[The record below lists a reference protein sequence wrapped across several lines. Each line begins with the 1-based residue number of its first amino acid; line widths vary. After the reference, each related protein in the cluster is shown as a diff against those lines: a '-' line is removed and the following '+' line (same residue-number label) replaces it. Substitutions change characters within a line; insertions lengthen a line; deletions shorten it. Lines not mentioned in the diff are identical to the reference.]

1 MKLEKIFLPAI
12 IIIAISWLLLT
23 IKSILSPFIF
33 SAIIA
38 YLFSPVI
45 LKLEK
50 FGLTRSTSSAII
62 LILFFT
68 ILATIF
74 TNLLPSLFLEL
85 SHFLKKLPTY
95 IDNLLI
101 KISSFLNIGLKDQLI
116 DSGNVSEILSFSDN
130 IFSNIANST
139 NVAIDVV
146 ASFAITPIITFYFLK
161 DWEKM
166 ISSIQKYLPTKYKKR
181 IGEVVT
187 DVDQVISRYL
197 RGQLTVCL
205 ILSLIY
211 SISLNY
217 LGLNYGFLIGIIT
230 GILSFIP
237 YVGMLIGVSSAYIV
251 ALFQWGFIP
260 MYFGLIAI
268 IFIIGQIVES
278 NYFTPKLVGDQ
289 VGIHPVWIIFGL
301 FVFGILFGFIGLLMA
316 IPLTA
321 ISKILLQYY
330 AKFYRKKY
338 IK

>member
-1 MKLEKIFLPAI
+1 MKLEKIFLPA

-166 ISSIQKYLPTKYKKR
+166 ITSIQKYLPTKYKKK

-260 MYFGLIAI
+260 IYFGLIAI

-301 FVFGILFGFIGLLMA
+301 FVFGMLFGFIGLLMA

>member
-166 ISSIQKYLPTKYKKR
+166 IASIQKYLPTKYKKK

>member
-50 FGLTRSTSSAII
+50 FGLTRPTSSAII

>member
-146 ASFAITPIITFYFLK
+146 ASFSFLTHFEAMAKGVIALNDLIYFLIVTGC
-161 DWEKM
+161 WLFAGLVIIE
-166 ISSIQKYLPTKYKKR
+166 QKKA
-181 IGEVVT
+181 
-187 DVDQVISRYL
+187 D
-197 RGQLTVCL
+197 
-205 ILSLIY
+205 
-211 SISLNY
+211 
-217 LGLNYGFLIGIIT
+217 
-230 GILSFIP
+230 
-237 YVGMLIGVSSAYIV
+237 
-251 ALFQWGFIP
+251 
-260 MYFGLIAI
+260 
-268 IFIIGQIVES
+268 
-278 NYFTPKLVGDQ
+278 
-289 VGIHPVWIIFGL
+289 
-301 FVFGILFGFIGLLMA
+301 
-316 IPLTA
+316 
-321 ISKILLQYY
+321 
-330 AKFYRKKY
+330 
-338 IK
+338 

>member
-50 FGLTRSTSSAII
+50 FGLTRPTSSAII

-260 MYFGLIAI
+260 IYFGLIAI

>member
-62 LILFFT
+62 IILFFT

>member
-50 FGLTRSTSSAII
+50 FGLTRPTSSAII

-130 IFSNIANST
+130 IFSNIAKST
-139 NVAIDVV
+139 NAAIDVV

-338 IK
+338 IE